1 MPRVSGTY
9 SLPPSYRAT
18 AGQTIRTSQ
27 HNPPLEDIAQA
38 LTDSL
43 PRDGSAAMS
52 GNLPMNG
59 RRVTNLGAAT
69 ESSDAARLDQVIPY
83 DPWVASLSGLTMAA
97 DKLPYATGDSTS
109 ALADLTAFARTILDD
124 VDAAAVLATLGI
136 VLSNQSQ
143 AETGTNNS
151 TYMTPL
157 RVRQAIDTTPPLGW
171 GQAWQNVSG
180 SRAAGTSYRNTTG
193 RPIMTSIRMSIG
205 QGNNF
210 QVSENNSTWV
220 TIATSGDV
228 ESMNISHVIPN
239 DWYYRI
245 LNSYSTW
252 AELR

>member
-18 AGQTIRTSQ
+18 AGQTIHTSQ

-59 RRVTNLGAAT
+59 RRVTNMGAAT
-69 ESSDAARLDQVIPY
+69 ESSDAARLDQVTPY
-83 DPWVASLSGLTMAA
+83 DAWVASLSGLTMAA

-124 VDAAAVLATLGI
+124 ADAAAVLATLGI
-136 VLSNQSQ
+136 ALSNQSQ
-143 AETGTNNS
+143 AETGTNNA

-157 RVRQAIDTTPPLGW
+157 RTRQAIDSTAPIGW
-171 GQAWQNVSG
+171 GQTWQDVSG
-180 SRAAGTSYRNTTG
+180 SRTAGTSYRNTTG
-193 RPIMTSIRMSIG
+193 RPIMTSIRMVVG
-205 QGNNF
+205 TGNDF
-210 QVSENNSTWV
+210 QVSANNSTWITV
-220 TIATSGDV
+220 ATSGAV
-228 ESMNISHVIPN
+228 EAMNISHVIPD
-239 DWYYRI
+239 DWYYRV
-245 LNSYSTW
+245 LNSYGSW